1 MEEASMASRYAP
13 RSYNDAMLNALE
25 QALRDVFEVLK
36 AHDPHHYSDKD
47 RALKMAIAN
56 TLMALADTG
65 VTDPQE
71 LRSRTLECFELKAPH

>member
-13 RSYNDAMLNALE
+13 RSYNEAMLNALE

-47 RALKMAIAN
+47 R
-56 TLMALADTG
+56 
-65 VTDPQE
+65 
-71 LRSRTLECFELKAPH
+71 S